1 MKKLLFFL
9 LLLPAFANAQC
20 LDWIGKPA
28 NNLSA
33 MQTVIEQYLGFNLKK
48 PYKADKGYAYYSGS
62 SKSSMVRLTFM
73 AKTGSKQNLISGI
86 YISGPSA
93 KIDKLISEYFEPQ
106 IKPCLKD
113 KAANMLSWGN
123 MILVHDFE
131 GSKQNASIKTIEIRR
146 K

>member
-1 MKKLLFFL
+1 
-9 LLLPAFANAQC
+9 
-20 LDWIGKPA
+20 
-28 NNLSA
+28 
-33 MQTVIEQYLGFNLKK
+33 
-48 PYKADKGYAYYSGS
+48 
-62 SKSSMVRLTFM
+62 MVRLTFM
-73 AKTGSKQNLISGI
+73 AKTASKQNVISGI

-93 KIDKLISEYFEPQ
+93 KIDKLISEYFERE

-131 GSKQNASIKTIEIRR
+131 GSKQKASIKTIEIRR